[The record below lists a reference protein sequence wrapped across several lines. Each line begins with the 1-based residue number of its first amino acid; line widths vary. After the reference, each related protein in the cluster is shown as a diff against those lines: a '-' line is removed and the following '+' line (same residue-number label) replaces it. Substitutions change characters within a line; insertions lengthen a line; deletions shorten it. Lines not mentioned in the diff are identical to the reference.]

1 MQSNTNANDTDQDEM
16 KRGSSLSSSI
26 YSDDVSKLTTPTIDY
41 QGDRLLSEHSI
52 DLSAN
57 RQK

>member
-1 MQSNTNANDTDQDEM
+1 MQSNTNTHDTDQDEV
-16 KRGSSLSSSI
+16 KRGSSLSSSM

-57 RQK
+57 R

>member
-1 MQSNTNANDTDQDEM
+1 MNSNGHETEQDEI
-16 KRGSSLSSSI
+16 KRVSSQSSSMF
-26 YSDDVSKLTTPTIDY
+26 SDDVSKLSNPTIDY

-57 RQK
+57 R